1 MVNDLEGDSMYPPAG
16 IYLRIPQNISELLNT
31 YNKSNF

>member
-16 IYLRIPQNISELLNT
+16 IYLRIPLNISELINSYNNANT
-31 YNKSNF
+31 